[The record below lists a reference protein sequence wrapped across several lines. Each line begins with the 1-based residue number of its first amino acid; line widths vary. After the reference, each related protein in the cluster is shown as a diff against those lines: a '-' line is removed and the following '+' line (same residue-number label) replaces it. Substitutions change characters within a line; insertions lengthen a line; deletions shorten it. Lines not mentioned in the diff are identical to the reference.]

1 MTCVFLYRLTKNLTS
16 QLHCHNHAVLP
27 EGAMKKKKEKAVS
40 AKEAFKLNFWAY
52 KQYFVLSPWYF
63 IISLV
68 KVIISKATPYIGVYL
83 SAMLITELVGD
94 RDPERLKGLVIA
106 IVCSAAVITL
116 LDILLSKLASVFEI
130 PYSLS
135 SRYNIYGKKFL
146 SLDFSRIDDPKTHEL
161 FSLIKQNQT
170 GGGWGIQ
177 RLPWQVESL
186 IGEIIGT
193 ICGGAV
199 GIGVF
204 TSIVPESAG
213 RFTVLNSP
221 FFTVFI
227 IVLLFMMTVIAP
239 IINTAAGKISAKYA
253 STHNLANRLFGF
265 FGFFGSD
272 ADEGPDVRI
281 YNFSKFSEKYI
292 LDKTDPFHS
301 KGIYM
306 KLAKKYRGPASVI
319 SNALLMLFK
328 IVIYAYV
335 CLKAYF
341 GAFGIGLVTQY
352 ITSVTMFCNHI
363 NSLIDLIGNMYANA
377 EFIKLSYDFLTMP
390 NDMYQGSLTVEKRRD
405 RNYEVEFKNVSFK
418 YPGAKQYSLQ
428 NVSLK
433 FRVGEKLAVVGQN
446 GSGKTTFI
454 KLLCRLYDPTEGEIL
469 LNGINIRKYDY
480 KEYMSIFS
488 VVFQDYKL
496 FAYKLGEN
504 VACSSSYD
512 RERAKKCLRD
522 VGFGD
527 RLETL
532 PDGLDTYLYKNFDNA
547 GVNISG
553 GEAQKIA
560 LARAVYKDS
569 PFIILD
575 EPTASLDPKAEAE
588 IYSNTE
594 RIVGDRTAIYISH
607 RLSSCRFCT
616 EILVFDKGT
625 MVQQGSH
632 DALLADAGGK
642 YHELWYAQAQY
653 YDDKQEA

>member
-1 MTCVFLYRLTKNLTS
+1 M
-16 QLHCHNHAVLP
+16 
-27 EGAMKKKKEKAVS
+27 KKEKGISV
-40 AKEAFKLNFWAY
+40 KEAVKLNFWAY

-63 IISLV
+63 IMSLF

-106 IVCSAAVITL
+106 IVCSAAGITL
-116 LDILLSKLASVFEI
+116 LEILLSKLVSVFQI
-130 PYSLS
+130 PYGLS
-135 SRYNIYGKKFL
+135 AEYNINGKKFL
-146 SLDFSRIDDPKTHEL
+146 SLDYSRIDDPKTHEL
-161 FSLIKQNQT
+161 FSLIQQNRN
-170 GGGWGIQ
+170 GGGWGI
-177 RLPWQVESL
+177 RRVTWQVENL
-186 IGEIIGT
+186 VGGIIGT

-221 FFTVFI
+221 FFTVFV
-227 IVLLFMMTVIAP
+227 IVMLLMMTVIAP
-239 IINTAAGKISAKYA
+239 IINTTANKIAAKYA
-253 STHNLANRLFGF
+253 GTHNLSNRLFGF

-281 YNFSKFSEKYI
+281 YNFSKFSEKFS
-292 LDKTDPFHS
+292 LDKTNPFCS

-306 KLAKKYRGPASVI
+306 KLAKKYNGPVGVV

-328 IVIYAYV
+328 IVIYVYV

-352 ITSVTMFCNHI
+352 ITSITMFCGHI
-363 NSLIDLIGNMYANA
+363 NSLVEYISDMYANA
-377 EFIKLSYDFLTMP
+377 EFIKLSYDFLTLP

-418 YPGAKQYSLQ
+418 YPAAKQYSLQ
-428 NVSLK
+428 NVSVK
-433 FRVGEKLAVVGQN
+433 FKVGEKLAVVGQN

-504 VACSSSYD
+504 IACSSTYD
-512 RERAKKCLRD
+512 KERAEKCLRD

-527 RLETL
+527 RLETM
-532 PDGLDTYLYKNFDNA
+532 PNGLDTYLYKQFDNS

-594 RIVGDRTAIYISH
+594 KIIGDRTAIYISH

-616 EILVFDKGT
+616 NIVVFDKGT
-625 MVQQGSH
+625 VVQKGSH
-632 DALLADAGGK
+632 DALLADESGK

-653 YDDKQEA
+653 YDENNEPANAPA

>member
-1 MTCVFLYRLTKNLTS
+1 M
-16 QLHCHNHAVLP
+16 
-27 EGAMKKKKEKAVS
+27 KKEKGISV
-40 AKEAFKLNFWAY
+40 KEAVKLNFWAY
-52 KQYFVLSPWYF
+52 KQYFKQSPWYY
-63 IISLV
+63 IISQV
-68 KVIISKATPYIGVYL
+68 QTVIDKATPYIGVYL
-83 SAMLITELVGD
+83 SAMLITELAGD
-94 RDPERLKGLVIA
+94 RNPERLKGLVIA
-106 IVCSAAVITL
+106 IICSAAVISLEYTL
-116 LDILLSKLASVFEI
+116 INKLVSKFSI
-130 PYSLS
+130 PHDLTSF
-135 SRYNIYGKKFL
+135 YNIYGKKIL
-146 SLDFSRIDDPKTHEL
+146 SLDFSRIDDPKTHEAFATIRQHL
-161 FSLIKQNQT
+161 N
-170 GGGWGIQ
+170 GYGWGIT
-177 RLPWQVESL
+177 RVPWQVDRL

-204 TSIVPESAG
+204 TSMVPESAG

-227 IVLLFMMTVIAP
+227 IALLLLLTVVAP
-239 IINTAAGKISAKYA
+239 IINTTASKISAKYA
-253 STHNLANRLFGF
+253 GTHNLANRLFGF
-265 FGFFGSD
+265 FCFSFHNPEIGMD
-272 ADEGPDVRI
+272 ART
-281 YNFSKFSEKYI
+281 YNMAKFSEKYS
-292 LDKTDPFHS
+292 LDKTNPFCS

-306 KLAKKYRGPASVI
+306 KLAKKYNGPASVV

-328 IVIYAYV
+328 IVIYVFV

-363 NSLIDLIGNMYANA
+363 NSLIDLVGNMYANA
-377 EFIKLSYDFLTMP
+377 EFIKLSYDFLNLP

-428 NVSLK
+428 NVSVK
-433 FRVGEKLAVVGQN
+433 FKVGEKLAVVGQN

-504 VACSSSYD
+504 IACASTYD
-512 RERAKKCLRD
+512 KERAEKCLRD

-527 RLETL
+527 RLETM
-532 PDGLDTYLYKNFDNA
+532 PNGLDTYLYKQFDNS

-594 RIVGDRTAIYISH
+594 KIIGDRTAIYISH

-616 EILVFDKGT
+616 NIVVFDKGT
-625 MVQQGSH
+625 VVQKGSH
-632 DALLADAGGK
+632 DALLSDVSGK

-653 YDDKQEA
+653 YEENNEPANAPA